1 MRKIDDDEMFRVLGG
16 ADPVLVTS
24 IVGVIVTLV
33 IGILHGYSNP
43 KKCN

>member
-1 MRKIDDDEMFRVLGG
+1 MREIKKDEMLKIKGG
-16 ADPVLVTS
+16 ADPVFITS
-24 IVGVIVTLV
+24 IVGVVVTLV

>member
-1 MRKIDDDEMFRVLGG
+1 MKEIKKEEMIKITGG

-24 IVGVIVTLV
+24 IVGVVVTFV

>member
-1 MRKIDDDEMFRVLGG
+1 MREIKKDEMIRIEGG